1 MPLLFLL
8 FFRRRRRRD
17 VDPVGAAA
25 AALAQCRVLRPR
37 LRGRHGGQ
45 AVLVVGVGRRGRGRC
60 GGVRR
65 VVDHPVERV
74 PGVVVVQ
81 VVATALELCPVLLLL
96 LVAAKNDIGHIETKI
111 P

>member
-1 MPLLFLL
+1 MRKNMHLLFLL

-45 AVLVVGVGRRGRGRC
+45 AVLVVEVGRRGRGRC

-74 PGVVVVQ
+74 PGVVVQ

-96 LVAAKNDIGHIETKI
+96 LVAAKDDIG
-111 P
+111 